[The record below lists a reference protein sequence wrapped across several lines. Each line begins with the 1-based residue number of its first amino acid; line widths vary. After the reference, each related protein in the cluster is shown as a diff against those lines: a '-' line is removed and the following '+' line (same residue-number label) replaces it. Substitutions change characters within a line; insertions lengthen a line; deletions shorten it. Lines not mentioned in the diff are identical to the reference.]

1 MALAFCG
8 CVVQLAGS
16 VIEKPQGMHLKT
28 YRFPAKARLISC
40 SRVIGRL
47 QTAQTFLISG
57 VCLSVI
63 VLDLVIDHAAF

>member
-1 MALAFCG
+1 VALAFCG
-8 CVVQLAGS
+8 GVVQLAGS
-16 VIEKPQGMHLKT
+16 VIEKPQGLHLNT